1 MDDEVYYWDDSL
13 EETEGSAEESSEDEI
28 QNEEAPEGEIDP
40 GDLEDR
46 IDDLLEQIGA
56 GQSYGS
62 MGDYFVSAIGC
73 YAFPGEDCFYHFI
86 SEEER
91 PGWTAASNG
100 CYVPTWS
107 VEAYEAYLSS
117 GSTEQED
124 GETDDQEE
132 EQLSPPASQEDIS
145 GLGETLQAIYEQD
158 AAYQT
163 AVITHMEQTDLA
175 LEGINAQLTVVS
187 IVLIVLCVFL
197 AILCGKSFAD
207 TFFERMRAG

>member
-1 MDDEVYYWDDSL
+1 MEEENYTDESGYEDHNEVSQ
-13 EETEGSAEESSEDEI
+13 EETPAEDNADPESSDQAGI
-28 QNEEAPEGEIDP
+28 EE
-40 GDLEDR
+40 R

-62 MGDYFVSAIGC
+62 MGDYFIPAVGC

-91 PGWTAASNG
+91 SGWTAASNG

-107 VEAYEAYLSS
+107 IEVYEAYLTS
-117 GSTEQED
+117 GQTDEEDEETDGQEEDQLLQPVTQED
-124 GETDDQEE
+124 LAEIGK
-132 EQLSPPASQEDIS
+132 
-145 GLGETLQAIYEQD
+145 TLNAMYQQDAIYYEAVMENNLQRFQD
-158 AAYQT
+158 IQE
-163 AVITHMEQTDLA
+163 IK
-175 LEGINAQLTVVS
+175 GQLTVIS

-197 AILCGKSFAD
+197 ALLCGKGFAD